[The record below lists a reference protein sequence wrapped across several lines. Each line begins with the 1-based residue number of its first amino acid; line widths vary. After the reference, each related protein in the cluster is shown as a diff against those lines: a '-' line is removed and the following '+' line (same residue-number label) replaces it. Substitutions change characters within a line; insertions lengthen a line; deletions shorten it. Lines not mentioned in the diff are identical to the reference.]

1 MDSGG
6 RPDYDPAAAARGRPE
21 SAKGDSMT
29 FATGP
34 ASSGGVL
41 GKATLGVLIVG
52 LVGLLGGCPGSITIE
67 LPGGGSLDVP
77 LPGADTVVVEVFNDT
92 NFEVDPRIRFDDDN
106 DFFAQLAPS
115 EELATGILAAGES
128 IEFTIDCERLGLI
141 FSDRA
146 GQFFFDETIGQADTT
161 RMLERDD
168 DFDCGSRIQFLFI
181 GAEAGFGVV
190 VSVDGVVVD

>member
-1 MDSGG
+1 
-6 RPDYDPAAAARGRPE
+6 
-21 SAKGDSMT
+21 MT

-34 ASSGGVL
+34 ASGGVVL
-41 GKATLGVLIVG
+41 GRASVAALVLGLAV
-52 LVGLLGGCPGSITIE
+52 LLGGCPGNISIE
-67 LPGGGSLDVP
+67 LPGGGSINVP

-92 NFEVDPRIRFDDDN
+92 DFEVDPRIRFDEDN
-106 DFFAQLAPS
+106 GFFAELAPS
-115 EELATGILAAGES
+115 EELATGILLPGES
-128 IEFTIDCERLGLI
+128 IEFTIDCDRLGLI

-181 GAEAGFGVV
+181 GAEAGFGAV